1 MSHSRRDRLD
11 PRKTKRELRRRERE
25 VGVRRQV
32 DWGWVIA
39 GVAVA
44 AFLVTFF
51 LLYLN
56 A

>member
-1 MSHSRRDRLD
+1 MSHGKRGRLD
-11 PRKTKRELRRRERE
+11 PRKTRRELRRRERE

-44 AFLVTFF
+44 AFLITFI
-51 LLYLN
+51 LLYIN